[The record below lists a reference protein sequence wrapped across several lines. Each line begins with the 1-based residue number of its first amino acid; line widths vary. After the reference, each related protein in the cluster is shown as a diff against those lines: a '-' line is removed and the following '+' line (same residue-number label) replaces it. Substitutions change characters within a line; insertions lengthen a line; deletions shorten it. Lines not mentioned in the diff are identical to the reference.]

1 MIANNFY
8 KIGIDVGGTFTDI
21 ILYDQ
26 KKNKLY
32 EEKILTTS
40 SNPHK
45 AIIAGLSNITNSSN
59 IKFSSNDKIDV
70 IHGTTLF
77 TNSLISRTEPAPAL
91 FVTKGA
97 GDIIYTGKGNR
108 YDPYDRLLLK
118 PKVLVPKPLRF
129 EIDERILID
138 GKIYKEIKTSEIN
151 RLINRI
157 TNLNVKSVAIV
168 LLHSYKNDYHEKLI
182 KKLIRGKNKNI
193 HISLSSEICPEIG
206 EFDRLNT
213 TCSNAYIQPIAEN
226 YLSKLN
232 NEIKEQNI
240 NSDIKLIWSDG
251 GTASLKDSIANP
263 IRLLESG
270 PAGGALAISYLSKE
284 NKNRNAIAFDMG
296 GTTAKICLL
305 KNSTP
310 FKSSSF
316 EFGRINGNKPGSGIK
331 IKVPSIEM
339 LEIGSGGGSI
349 ANIDELGLIKIGPN
363 SAGSNPGPICYDLGG
378 SNITISDVNLLLGYL
393 SDNTKLAGYLSL
405 NKVKAVNQ
413 VKKVATNNSYDY
425 EEFVKGIRKVVNENM
440 SQAIKLHVTEMGED
454 PRENILYAFGGAG
467 PLHAYDL
474 CEKLGINSF
483 IVPKRAGILSS
494 LGFLTSKIGLEKN
507 YSFLKK
513 INNIKLSELNK
524 FINKSIEK
532 TYKFLKYS
540 KIDKKE
546 FNTEI
551 YLEMRYEGQGFD
563 LQIIYDNKLSL
574 ETIKDKFNDK
584 YKGKYGVSLSY
595 EIQITSIKIVI
606 NEKKQKI
613 IKDDTDN
620 KEVKSKSNKRK
631 VWFENIDKWVD
642 CKIVK
647 YENLEVGKTYK
658 GPVIIECLNTTIVV
672 GNKGIYLKKSNGD
685 INVNIKESES
695 RAKKLDLT
703 NPINLEIILA
713 RLKSIADEADN
724 ILLKTAFSS
733 AVRDGKDYSLVI
745 SDQHGRCVGMP
756 TECMPLFI
764 TCMPRTISIIA
775 KYFEGKLSDGDIIM
789 SNDPW
794 ICSGHKSDVALVSP
808 IFNGKKITGFVGTI
822 LHVADIGGAIGDFR
836 AWDFYEEGLMIPP
849 IQLYKSFKLN
859 EELIHM
865 IESNVRLP
873 KLVLGDLFAMVSTIN
888 SIKSS
893 INNLNKS
900 ISNLNFESIANEYSP
915 RMKKAF
921 KKEIEKFPKGSF
933 SSEIKVDGILTEKEE
948 EKRKDIALKAK
959 IEIKKDKIVVDY
971 SGTDKQRER
980 QPINVP
986 YSYTMADTFYAIQYI
1001 LFGKIPNIGTQYCPI
1016 EIILDEN
1023 SILNASK
1030 PFPVYART
1038 RTGIHISS
1046 LINNALSKEFKD
1058 NVVAGCGH
1066 NVIFRAVGVDHKNNY
1081 FAMTFMPKGGMGATG
1096 TNDGLDCTV
1105 YPTNCTMIQTE
1116 IAESRAPIMVERNIA
1131 PNTAGRGKYRGGAG
1145 QYVKITSLSSLP
1157 LQFSFR
1163 PNFVK
1168 NTAKGLNGGDNGGS
1182 AKILINGKEQ
1192 KTDPVVIKKNEYVE
1206 VITAGGGGLG
1216 NYKNRDSMKKKED
1229 KTNKIYL

>member
-1 MIANNFY
+1 MKGTNIY

-21 ILYDQ
+21 ILYNQ

-40 SNPHK
+40 SDPQK
-45 AIIAGLSNITNSSN
+45 AIITGLVNITNKYN
-59 IKFSSNDKIDV
+59 IKFASNDLIDV

-77 TNSLISRTEPAPAL
+77 TNSLISRTEKSPAL

-97 GDIIYTGKGNR
+97 SDIIYTGKGNR

-118 PKVLVPKPLRF
+118 PNVLVPKSLRF

-138 GKIYKEIKTSEIN
+138 GKIYKNIKKSQVNALVNKLTTLKI
-151 RLINRI
+151 
-157 TNLNVKSVAIV
+157 KSVAVV
-168 LLHSYKNDYHEKLI
+168 LLHSYKNDNHEKII
-182 KKLIRGKNKNI
+182 KNIIRKNNKNI

-206 EFDRLNT
+206 EYDRLNT
-213 TCSNAYIQPIAEN
+213 TCTNAYIQPIAEN
-226 YLSKLN
+226 YLNDLN
-232 NEIKEQNI
+232 IEIKKLNI

-251 GTASLKDSIANP
+251 GISSLKDSIANP

-284 NKNRNAIAFDMG
+284 NKNNNAIAFDMG

-316 EFGRINGNKPGSGIK
+316 EFGRMHGNKPGSGIK

-349 ANIDELGLIKIGPN
+349 ANIDKLGLIKVGPS

-378 SNITISDVNLLLGYL
+378 ENITISDVNLLLGYL
-393 SDNTKLAGYLSL
+393 SENTKLAGYLGINKEKTL
-405 NKVKAVNQ
+405 NLVKSIS
-413 VKKVATNNSYDY
+413 KKNNYNH
-425 EEFVKGIRKVVNENM
+425 EEFVKGIRKIVNENM

-454 PRENILYAFGGAG
+454 PRDNILYAFGGAG
-467 PLHAYDL
+467 PLHAYDI
-474 CEKLGINSF
+474 CEKLGIKSF
-483 IVPKRAGILSS
+483 IVPNRAGILSA

-513 INNIKLSELNK
+513 IGNIKQSELLN

-532 TYKFLKYS
+532 TYKFVKYS
-540 KIDKKE
+540 NIDKKE
-546 FNTEI
+546 FNVKV

-563 LQIIYDNKLSL
+563 IQLIYNKKHSL
-574 ETIKDKFNDK
+574 ETIKNKFNEIYND
-584 YKGKYGVSLSY
+584 KYGVSLAY
-595 EIQITSIKIVI
+595 EVQITSVKIVI

-613 IKDDTDN
+613 IKDNTVS
-620 KEVKSKSNKRK
+620 KVIKSKSSTRS
-631 VWFENIDKWVD
+631 VWFENIDRWVD
-642 CKIVK
+642 CEIIK
-647 YENLEVGKTYK
+647 YENIKIGQQIK
-658 GPVIIECLNTTIVV
+658 GPLIIECLNTTIVA
-672 GNKGIYLKKSNGD
+672 GNKGVCTKQMNGD
-685 INVNIKESES
+685 INVCINEKEKRKKRIDIK
-695 RAKKLDLT
+695 
-703 NPINLEIILA
+703 NPVNLEIILA
-713 RLKSIADEADN
+713 RLRSVADEADN

-745 SDQHGRCVGMP
+745 SDQYGRCVGMP

-775 KYFEGKLSDGDIIM
+775 KYFEENLSDGDIIL

-794 ICSGHKSDVALVSP
+794 ICSGHKSDVALVAP
-808 IFNGKKITGFVGTI
+808 IFKNKKISGFIGTI
-822 LHVADIGGAIGDFR
+822 LHVADIGGSIGDFR

-849 IQLYKSFKLN
+849 IKLYKSFKLN
-859 EELIHM
+859 NELINM
-865 IESNVRLP
+865 IEANVRLP

-888 SIKSS
+888 SIKLS
-893 INNLNKS
+893 INKLNKS
-900 ISNLNFESIANEYSP
+900 ITNLDFESIANEYSP
-915 RMKKAF
+915 RMKRAF
-921 KKEIEKFPKGSF
+921 INEIKNFPKGIY
-933 SSEIKVDGILTEKEE
+933 SSEIKVDGILIDKEE
-948 EKRKDIALKAK
+948 EKRKDIFLKAK

-971 SGTDKQRER
+971 TGSDRQRDR

-1001 LFGKIPNIGTQYCPI
+1001 LFGNIPNIGTQYCPI
-1016 EIILDEN
+1016 EIIVDDK
-1023 SILNASK
+1023 SILNATK
-1030 PFPVYART
+1030 PVPVYART

-1046 LINNALSKEFKD
+1046 LINIALAKVFKD
-1058 NVVAGCGH
+1058 YVIAGCGH
-1066 NVIFRAVGVDHKNNY
+1066 NVIFRAAGTDHKNDY

-1096 TNDGLDCTV
+1096 TNDGFDCTV

-1116 IAESRAPIMVERNIA
+1116 IAESRAPIMVERNVA
-1131 PNTAGRGKYRGGAG
+1131 PNSAGKGKYRGGAG

-1168 NTAKGLNGGDNGGS
+1168 NKAKGLNGGEDGGS
-1182 AKILINGKEQ
+1182 AKILINGKKQ
-1192 KTDPVVIKKNEYVE
+1192 KTDPVVINKNEYVE
-1206 VITAGGGGLG
+1206 VVTAGGGGIG
-1216 NYKNRDSMKKKED
+1216 SYKERQTIKKKED
-1229 KTNKIYL
+1229 KINKIYL